1 MFQGLHVI
9 YVSEAGLQKLGKTAR
24 KVCFEKEIQ
33 FQDMHCC
40 SYVVVKKSSLGPEDS
55 PLVASVNLAV
65 LHERLL
71 VPFESS
77 LFPGVR
83 SMLIFD
89 AALPQGF
96 ECSDWSARLRIQ
108 Q

>member
-9 YVSEAGLQKLGKTAR
+9 CECKAGLRKLGKTTH
-24 KVCFEKEIQ
+24 KVCFEVEIQ

-40 SYVVVKKSSLGPEDS
+40 SDVVVARSLLGPRDS
-55 PLVASVNLAV
+55 PLVASLDLGAQP
-65 LHERLL
+65 EGLL

-83 SMLIFD
+83 STLVFD
-89 AALPQGF
+89 GSLPQDF
-96 ECSDWSARLRIQ
+96 ERSDWSAQLEIQ

>member
-9 YVSEAGLQKLGKTAR
+9 CEKLGKTIH
-24 KVCFEKEIQ
+24 KVYFEKEIQ

-40 SYVVVKKSSLGPEDS
+40 SDVVVAMSLLGPRDS
-55 PLVASVNLAV
+55 PLVASLNLGAQ
-65 LHERLL
+65 HERLL

-77 LFPGVR
+77 LFPGAR
-83 SMLIFD
+83 SMLVFD
-89 AALPQGF
+89 GSLPQDF
-96 ECSDWSARLRIQ
+96 ERSDWSAQLEIQ